1 MTFGLALGIRLR
13 LEVVVLLYWATSHVG
28 GLYTRNDLNGVRV
41 FSDSAPFSR
50 EVYSPPV
57 TSPDASTIWDIGSI
71 EQVTWDT
78 SSIPKAITNSKGKL
92 VLGYVNNGTDEHLD
106 LDHPLAEGFEITQ
119 GFVQVV
125 VPNVKPA
132 NDYIVVLFGDSGNRS
147 PAFNI
152 S

>member
-1 MTFGLALGIRLR
+1 MTFGSALGIRLR

-78 SSIPKAITNSKGKL
+78 SSIPKSITNSKGKL

>member
-1 MTFGLALGIRLR
+1 MTFGSALGIRLR

-147 PAFNI
+147 PAFTI

>member
-1 MTFGLALGIRLR
+1 MTFGSALGIRLR
-13 LEVVVLLYWATSHVG
+13 LEVVVLLHWATSHVG

-41 FSDSAPFSR
+41 FSDSAPLSR

-78 SSIPKAITNSKGKL
+78 SSIPKSITNSKGKL

>member
-1 MTFGLALGIRLR
+1 MTFGSALGIRLR
-13 LEVVVLLYWATSHVG
+13 LEVVVLLHWATSHVG

-78 SSIPKAITNSKGKL
+78 SSIPKSITNSKGKL

>member
-78 SSIPKAITNSKGKL
+78 SSIPKSITNSKGKL